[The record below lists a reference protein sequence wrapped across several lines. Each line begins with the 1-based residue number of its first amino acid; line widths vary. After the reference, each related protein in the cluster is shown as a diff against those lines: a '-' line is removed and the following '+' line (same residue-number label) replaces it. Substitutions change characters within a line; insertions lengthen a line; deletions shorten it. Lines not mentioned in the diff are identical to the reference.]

1 MGCPRAEASLLIS
14 TRSSFQGVLSASSC
28 GGSRFIHAEAD
39 GKRSSPAHRAPD
51 ATTLGGI
58 SSHGARMLI
67 PRSGNAL
74 IDRPLMCFH
83 WTGPYRNSRKSLDH
97 RLSSLSWSRTIIPLS
112 HLLIARVTLR
122 QSLTWQ
128 RTTYLISCFQSLHF
142 LEAQLHMWQNNKQP
156 YKKRQNIAN
165 NRAYNIHQE
174 LPTPS
179 QFSEMS
185 SPGSRPSS
193 TGSRDSVYAQSLVLE
208 PQKSI
213 PALRDVPF

>member
-1 MGCPRAEASLLIS
+1 MPAAAAAHDLSMQRQTASAPLQLTGLPTRPLWEAFHP
-14 TRSSFQGVLSASSC
+14 TVPG
-28 GGSRFIHAEAD
+28 
-39 GKRSSPAHRAPD
+39 
-51 ATTLGGI
+51 
-58 SSHGARMLI
+58 MLI

-208 PQKSI
+208 AQKFI
-213 PALRDVPF
+213 PALRNVPF